1 MRGDLVTPASLR
13 NVDAAARAC
22 EDADVVVNL
31 AGAPIAQ
38 RWTAAYKDEIRRTR
52 VDLPRAL
59 LDRMARLTRIP
70 SAYVSASAVGY
81 YGTSETETFAESSP
95 PGEDFLA
102 RVCAGWEQEAIRA
115 AGLGM
120 RVALVRTGIVLGTDG
135 GALVKLLPPFRL
147 GLGGRIGSGKQWM
160 SWIHLDDEIG
170 IYLHAIDG
178 GTGAYNAV
186 APQPVTN
193 AEFTESLGSVL
204 HRPTLLPVPVVALRA
219 LLGEGATIVEDGQRV
234 LPERTLATGYTF
246 RHEQLEPALRSLLRY
261 ESRA

>member
-1 MRGDLVTPASLR
+1 M
-13 NVDAAARAC
+13 
-22 EDADVVVNL
+22 VVNL

-38 RWTAAYKDEIRRTR
+38 RWTAAYKEEIRRTR

-59 LDRMARLTRIP
+59 LEGIARFTKIP

-81 YGTSETETFAESSP
+81 YGTSETQTFVESSP
-95 PGEDFLA
+95 PGDDFLA

-120 RVALVRTGIVLGTDG
+120 RVALVRTGIVLGAEG
-135 GALVKLLPPFRL
+135 GALAKLLPPFRL

-160 SWIHLDDEIG
+160 SWIHLDDETG

-178 GTGAYNAV
+178 GTGAYNAT

-193 AEFTESLGSVL
+193 AEFTETLGSVL
-204 HRPTLLPVPVVALRA
+204 HRPTLLPVPNLALKA
-219 LLGEGATIVEDGQRV
+219 AFGEGATIVLDGQRV
-234 LPERTLATGYTF
+234 LPERTLATGYRF
-246 RHEQLEPALRSLLRY
+246 RHTQLEPALQSLVR
-261 ESRA
+261 